1 MRISHTYEKRYSWDP
16 IFYLNKLIIKVIFES
31 TTNDFIIK
39 LICDGI
45 TAEKSE
51 PSQDEAHE
59 SPPYSGSISE
69 KGLQNHHTNAI
80 DKALVQQIC
89 EN

>member
-1 MRISHTYEKRYSWDP
+1 MKKDIHETLIR
-16 IFYLNKLIIKVIFES
+16 LNKLILKVMFEC
-31 TTNDFIIK
+31 TTNDFIIM
-39 LICDGI
+39 LTCDGI

-80 DKALVQQIC
+80 DKSTC
-89 EN
+89 TTNM